1 MRTLHITTTNAQL
14 ARIVE
19 LLRDL
24 SDTRIVINEQAE
36 NGSGKEEKDPFFAA
50 WEAHVAEQDRAWE
63 VGEYTFEEYMEQA
76 NRFYD
81 EFL

>member
-24 SDTRIVINEQAE
+24 PDTRIVIDELAE
-36 NGSGKEEKDPFFAA
+36 NGSGKEEQDPFLAA
-50 WEAHVAEQDRAWE
+50 WEA
-63 VGEYTFEEYMEQA
+63 GEYTFEEYMEQA

-81 EFL
+81 EFRSR